1 MTGIVLKD
9 QGIVYRNPRPNIR
22 SLQAFFPSVV
32 EMEPGEIL
40 VSLDRGSAMENH
52 DVRSYLTRSTDGGA
66 TWSEPTRILDPDD
79 PFALI
84 STSFR
89 MSKTPNGTLL
99 GLFTYFHRSHPD
111 EGLANPGTDG
121 FVRTEFLLSK
131 SYDEGRSWSD
141 PISLLLPLDWGA
153 FETCSPIL
161 PLDRDRLLLPTSLW
175 KDWFGE
181 SPHGLSAVLF
191 QSLDGG
197 DSWTRMVKVMNDWE
211 RGIAHWEQK
220 LTVLADGRLL
230 AVCWA
235 YDFNRKMSLK
245 IRYALS
251 SDGGESFAPIRESP
265 LDGETCTPIALK
277 DGRVLFVY
285 RRIDRPGLWAHLASF
300 EGEVWR
306 PISDL
311 SLWGADRAAYSG
323 NFDNTFEQ
331 MSTLKF
337 GYPQIVL
344 LADGD
349 LFVVFWCV
357 VDGTAEIRWLRLE
370 IH

>member
-1 MTGIVLKD
+1 MSGIVLKD
-9 QGIVYRNPRPNIR
+9 QGIVYRNPRPNVR

-32 EMEPGEIL
+32 ELEPGDIL
-40 VSLDRGSAMENH
+40 VSFDRGSAMENH
-52 DVRSYLTRSTDGGA
+52 DVRSYLTRSIDGGA

-79 PFALI
+79 PFGLI

-89 MSKTPNGTLL
+89 MSKTPNGTLI
-99 GLFTYFHRSHPD
+99 GLFTFFHRSHPD
-111 EGLANPGTDG
+111 EGLANPATDG
-121 FVRTEFLLSK
+121 FVRTEFLFSK
-131 SYDEGRSWSD
+131 SFDEGRSWSD

-161 PLDRDRLLLPTSLW
+161 PLDRYRLLLPTSLW

-181 SPHGLSAVLF
+181 SPHGLSAIVF
-191 QSLDGG
+191 RSLDGG
-197 DSWTRMVKVMNDWE
+197 ESWTGMTRVMDDWE

-220 LTVLADGRLL
+220 LTVLADGHLL

-235 YDFNRKMSLK
+235 YDFNRKVSLK

-251 SDGGESFAPIRESP
+251 SDGGESFSPIRESP
-265 LDGETCTPIALK
+265 LEGETCTPISLK

-285 RRIDRPGLWAHLASF
+285 RRVDQSGLWAHLASI

-306 PISDL
+306 PIFDL
-311 SLWGADRAAYSG
+311 PLWGADRAAYSG
-323 NFDNTFEQ
+323 NFENTFEQ
-331 MSTLKF
+331 LSTLRF
-337 GYPQIVL
+337 GYPQLVQ

-357 VDGTAEIRWLRLE
+357 VDGTAEIRWLRLG